1 LKIFFKIINNMNN
14 TDTNICNVTANLSTF
29 LSSFS
34 TILLG
39 VIGIYFSYKNRE
51 NYHEQQTELLLNKV
65 EKLNDDKT
73 NLQIKL
79 KEILIENINFKY
91 EVEKIK
97 LENSQLQQSSN
108 SILLSKN
115 TVLSENRVE
124 LGII

>member
-1 LKIFFKIINNMNN
+1 MNN